1 MLVEVCSAS
10 VKDVAWQGRQGQGQQ
25 GQGQELRGWRL
36 PWGRVGVGSEG
47 KLPKG
52 GGTLIVL
59 ARIGIAGTDW

>member
-1 MLVEVCSAS
+1 MMLVEVCSAS
-10 VKDVAWQGRQGQGQQ
+10 VKDVAWQGQ

-36 PWGRVGVGSEG
+36 PWGWVGVGSEG